1 MKPTPMK
8 LSVLSLFLI
17 ATAPLALGGCD
28 RPSKGAEDGGPKR
41 PVLVAPAHYAP
52 SFHSREFAG
61 SIRPRV
67 ESDLA
72 FRISGKVLKRLV
84 EVGQSVKAGDGL
96 AILDDTDLKLQKEQ
110 ADAELAAADAAL
122 AQSGAEEKRSEKLR
136 RDGWTAQAALDR
148 AHAAA
153 QEARGRKERAARAV
167 DLARNNLDY
176 AKLRADADGVI
187 TATSIEPGQVVAAG
201 ASAIRLARSGEL
213 EAAVALPESFVRQAR
228 AGDPKLY
235 LWSNPK
241 KRYRAAL
248 RELSPSAD
256 PATRNFAARFSILDP
271 DREIALG
278 MTATLVIANT
288 DHTPVI
294 SVPLSA
300 VYNNGQGAGLWRV
313 DSDGRLELVSVTL
326 QRYDSNSALVSGPID
341 EGDRIVVLGVQK
353 LDSRQRVRVVE
364 RR

>member
-1 MKPTPMK
+1 MRLT
-8 LSVLSLFLI
+8 VFSLFLI
-17 ATAPLALGGCD
+17 AAASLALGACD
-28 RPSKGAEDGGPKR
+28 RRSKGAENEDPKR

-52 SFHSREFAG
+52 SPHSREFVG

-72 FRISGKVLKRLV
+72 FRVSGKVLKRLV
-84 EVGQSVKAGDGL
+84 EVGQSVKGGDVL
-96 AILDDTDLKLQKEQ
+96 ALLDETDYKLQKEQ
-110 ADAELAAADAAL
+110 ADAELAAAQAAL
-122 AQSGAEEKRSEKLR
+122 AQSGADEKRTEKLR
-136 RDGWTAQAALDR
+136 WDGWAAQAALDR

-153 QEARGRKERAARAV
+153 QEAHGRKERAARAV
-167 DLARNNLDY
+167 DLARNNLEY
-176 AKLRADADGVI
+176 TKLRADADGVI
-187 TATSIEPGQVVAAG
+187 TAASVEPGQVVAAG

-213 EAAVALPESFVRQAR
+213 EGAVALPESYVKEAR
-228 AGDPKLY
+228 TGKATLY

-241 KRYRAAL
+241 KLYRAAL

-288 DHTPVI
+288 DQTPEV

-300 VYNNGQGAGLWRV
+300 IYNDGQGTALWRV
-313 DSDGRLELVSVTL
+313 DSDGRLELVRVTL
-326 QRYDSNSALVSGPID
+326 QRYDSNSALVSGPIA

-353 LDSRQRVRVVE
+353 LDGKQKVRVVE
-364 RR
+364 MQ